1 MLDICKKDLVRSL
14 NELFKGGL
22 INIVVWYDFLNS
34 YYKFC
39 YKNYVYSLIIVDF
52 YYICFIFGLFIII
65 VLLLFYILDRS
76 ISSYL

>member
-14 NELFKGGL
+14 YELFKCGL

-39 YKNYVYSLIIVDF
+39 YKNYVYSLIIV
-52 YYICFIFGLFIII
+52 IKVLMIFIIY
-65 VLLLFYILDRS
+65 VLYFGYFL
-76 ISSYL
+76 